1 MAKLIV
7 KPTINFLSTNTDAQ
21 LITNVDAIISA
32 LTSNPDYPN
41 PSPTLTVVSDALK
54 AFEVAVSEASLG
66 GVLLTLTKNAKRA
79 ELVSLVRQLANYVA
93 ATCNGDLVKLLGSG
107 FPIHKPTRNAIG
119 HLPAPNT
126 PVLRHGAR
134 SGDLSAKS
142 KSVPGVFIYTWQLT
156 LASAPEQMLQTTQRT
171 GARIT
176 FTGLTPGQ
184 IYSVKV
190 NAVGAAGA
198 TDYSGPAS
206 LMVI

>member
-7 KPTINFLSTNTDAQ
+7 KPTVNFLSTDTDPQ
-21 LITNVDAIISA
+21 LITDVGGIVSA
-32 LTSNPDYPN
+32 LTGNPNYPN
-41 PSPTLTVVSDALK
+41 PSPTLAIVSDALK
-54 AFEVAVSEASLG
+54 AFEVALSETSLG
-66 GVLLTLTKNAKRA
+66 GILLTLTKNAKRA

-93 ATCNGDLVKLLGSG
+93 ATCNSDLVTLLGSG

-119 HLPAPNT
+119 HLPTPNM
-126 PVLRHGAR
+126 PVLKHGAR
-134 SGDLSAKS
+134 SGDLEAKT
-142 KSVPGVFIYTWQLT
+142 KSVPGVFIYNWQLT
-156 LASAPEQMLQTTQRT
+156 LASVPEKTLRTMQTT

-176 FTGLTPGQ
+176 FSGLTPGQ

-190 NAVGAAGA
+190 NAVGAAGP

>member
-7 KPTINFLSTNTDAQ
+7 KPTVNFLSTDTDAQ
-21 LITNVDAIISA
+21 LMTDVGAIINA
-32 LTSNPDYPN
+32 LTGNPDYPN

-54 AFEVAVSEASLG
+54 AFEVALSEASLG

-79 ELVSLVRQLANYVA
+79 ELVSLVRQLASYVA
-93 ATCNGDLVKLLGSG
+93 ATCNGDLVKLLGSA

-119 HLPAPNT
+119 QLATPNT

-134 SGDLSAKS
+134 SGDLEAKT
-142 KSVPGVFIYTWQLT
+142 KSVPGVFIYNWQLT
-156 LASAPEQMLQTTQRT
+156 PASAPQQTLPTKQST
-171 GARIT
+171 GARIS
-176 FTGLTPGQ
+176 FSGLTPGQ

>member
-7 KPTINFLSTNTDAQ
+7 KPTVNFLSTDTDAQ
-21 LITNVDAIISA
+21 LITDVGAIISA
-32 LTSNPDYPN
+32 LTGNPDYPN
-41 PSPTLTVVSDALK
+41 PSPTLTVVSDALR

-66 GVLLTLTKNAKRA
+66 GIVLTLTKNAQRA
-79 ELVSLVRQLANYVA
+79 ELVSLVRQLASYVA
-93 ATCNGDLVKLLGSG
+93 ATCNGDLVRLLGSG

-119 HLPAPNT
+119 HLPTPNT

-134 SGDLSAKS
+134 SGDLHAKT
-142 KSVPGVFIYTWQLT
+142 KSVPGVFIYNWQLT
-156 LASAPEQMLQTTQRT
+156 PASAPEQTLPTKQST

-176 FTGLTPGQ
+176 FSSLTPGQ
-184 IYSVKV
+184 IYSLKV
-190 NAVGAAGA
+190 NAVGAAGP